1 MYLIFFFFPICGH
14 FLASE
19 LYLHLFFFPI
29 CRHSWNW
36 KCIYFSS
43 FSRFAVTLGTG
54 NVSTFLLFPDLRSL
68 PGTRIVSA
76 SLLFRGLQ
84 SLLELEMYLIFFLYR
99 FAVTFGIGNV
109 STFLLFPDLRSLP
122 GTRIVSASLLFR
134 SLQSLLELEMYLIF
148 FLYRFVVTFG
158 TGNVST
164 FLLFPDLRSLP
175 GTRFAYS
182 SRSSAM

>member
-68 PGTRIVSA
+68 PGIRIVSA
-76 SLLFRGLQ
+76 SLLFPDLR
-84 SLLELEMYLIFFLYR
+84 SLWELEMYLIFFFYK
-99 FAVTFGIGNV
+99 FAVTSWHQNCICISSFSRFAGTLGIENV
-109 STFLLFPDLRSLP
+109 SYFLLLQICGHFWNWKC
-122 GTRIVSASLLFR
+122 ILF
-134 SLQSLLELEMYLIF
+134 SSF
-148 FLYRFVVTFG
+148 
-158 TGNVST
+158 TG
-164 FLLFPDLRSLP
+164 L
-175 GTRFAYS
+175 
-182 SRSSAM
+182 